1 MSIDQARAALEAGD
15 SAQAERLARQCLED
29 APNDV
34 DAHVLLAELVLAQG
48 AIGKG
53 IALLRRALDLAPTAD
68 RLRLYLASLHQQQG
82 HYPAAL
88 ALIEQVQEPLRNSF
102 EVQAVEAALLGQLGR
117 RDDEIALY
125 ERLLGERPDDEILWR
140 SQGSAL
146 NYAGRTDQATEA
158 FRRAIDLRPSF
169 GEAWWGLANLK
180 RFRFEDRDIAAMQAA
195 LDDQL
200 SSEDALH
207 FHFALGRAHEQ
218 RGEYRPSFDQYLAG
232 NRLRSASLDPE
243 RMRVTHLVDESIATF
258 TKAMFERN
266 AGGGAVEHDPIFV
279 VGLQRS
285 GSTLIEQI
293 LASHPDIEG
302 TAELLT
308 MQHRL
313 GTDWFAAPRTRGSIR
328 SN

>member
-1 MSIDQARAALEAGD
+1 
-15 SAQAERLARQCLED
+15 
-29 APNDV
+29 
-34 DAHVLLAELVLAQG
+34 
-48 AIGKG
+48 
-53 IALLRRALDLAPTAD
+53 
-68 RLRLYLASLHQQQG
+68 
-82 HYPAAL
+82 
-88 ALIEQVQEPLRNSF
+88 
-102 EVQAVEAALLGQLGR
+102 
-117 RDDEIALY
+117 
-125 ERLLGERPDDEILWR
+125 
-140 SQGSAL
+140 
-146 NYAGRTDQATEA
+146 
-158 FRRAIDLRPSF
+158 
-169 GEAWWGLANLK
+169 
-180 RFRFEDRDIAAMQAA
+180 MQAA

-232 NRLRSASLDPE
+232 NRVRSASLDPDW
-243 RMRVTHLVDESIATF
+243 MRVTHLVDESIATF

-308 MQHRL
+308 MPHRWDELVRRAAQKGLDPFELIAQL
-313 GTDWFAAPRTRGSIR
+313 GARRIHPDRRAIFGAHAALPRSSAGHTSSTNCRLTGSI
-328 SN
+328 SA